1 MENEIYVIPN
11 DVEILQLIM
20 TTPEILEC
28 YYVQQ
33 RIKNIIKQLNDD
45 TITNYN
51 ITIND
56 IPKC

>member
-11 DVEILQLIM
+11 DVEILELII

>member
-45 TITNYN
+45 TTRNYN

>member
-11 DVEILQLIM
+11 DVEILELIM
-20 TTPEILEC
+20 TSPEILEC

>member
-45 TITNYN
+45 TIRNYN